1 MNSEK
6 LKKIKQKIESEK
18 TYKGPIIEIRGIIR
32 LIFACIPFL
41 AGAYYFK
48 DNELWRVGFL
58 CAAFTSASYV
68 GVENNHKKFGYSIW
82 VMIFVGL
89 AVSTVWVF
97 SDSII
102 LVSIGLIAW
111 SLISSMSFAAG
122 PIVSLPVNIGM
133 ILYVLFL
140 LNNSLAGQGFWESL
154 FFAGCGVLW
163 SYALGFIAILRPIK
177 NEIEIPKFEELKN
190 KFSSSLTWQS
200 PYIRNGLARGVIVV
214 IIGAISAITQNSSLI
229 ITAFTV
235 IIAML
240 PGKNQTRL
248 KIMSRVAAAMGAI
261 VAANILIN
269 SKTPFWLYL
278 VGIIIALAFTRWI
291 ILRSY
296 TYNSFFLI
304 TFPLFLISLGG
315 YYDNSWNKLWYT
327 LLGALLSIIAS
338 ELFVFRSNKLQ
349 KNMF

>member
-1 MNSEK
+1 MKSEK
-6 LKKIKQKIESEK
+6 LNLIKQKIESEK

-32 LIFACIPFL
+32 LIFACLPFL
-41 AGAYYFK
+41 IGVYYFK
-48 DNELWRVGFL
+48 ENELWRVGFL

-68 GVENNHKKFGYSIW
+68 GIENNHRKIGYSIW

-89 AVSTVWVF
+89 AVSTVWAF

-102 LVSIGLIAW
+102 LISLGLIAW
-111 SLISSMSFAAG
+111 SLVSSMSFAAG
-122 PIVSLPVNIGM
+122 PVVSLPVNIGM

-140 LNNSLAGQGFWESL
+140 LNNNLAGQGFWESL

-163 SYALGFIAILRPIK
+163 SYLLGYIRFLRPVK

-190 KFSSSLTWQS
+190 NFNSSLTWQS

-214 IIGAISAITQNSSLI
+214 IIGSIAAITQNSSLI

-240 PGKNQTRL
+240 PGKNQTRF

-261 VAANILIN
+261 IAANILIN
-269 SKTPFWLYL
+269 FKPPFWIYI
-278 VGIIIALAFTRWI
+278 VGFIFAIAFTRWI

-327 LLGALLSIIAS
+327 ILGAIISIIAS
-338 ELFVFRSNKLQ
+338 ELFVFKKRHLQ
-349 KNMF
+349 KDML